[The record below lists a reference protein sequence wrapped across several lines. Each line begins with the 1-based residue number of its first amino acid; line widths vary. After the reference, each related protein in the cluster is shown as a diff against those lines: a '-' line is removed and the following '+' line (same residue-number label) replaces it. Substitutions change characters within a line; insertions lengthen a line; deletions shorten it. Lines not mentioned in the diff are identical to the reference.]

1 MFTLSASQIKE
12 AIEDA
17 RNFNIEELIE
27 GSEKIINKQ
36 LKRGLIEK
44 SEADRKMS
52 DCKKFYEQ
60 QQLEAKKILEL
71 VEGYKK

>member
-1 MFTLSASQIKE
+1 MFTLSAAQIKG

-27 GSEKIINKQ
+27 GAEKIINKQ
-36 LKRGLIEK
+36 LKRGLIEE
-44 SEADRKMS
+44 SEAERKMS
-52 DCKKFYEQ
+52 DCKKFYDQ
-60 QQLEAKKILEL
+60 QQSEANKILEL

>member
-1 MFTLSASQIKE
+1 MFTLSAAQIKW

-17 RNFNIEELIE
+17 KNFNIEELIE
-27 GSEKIINKQ
+27 GANKIINKQ

-44 SEADRKMS
+44 SEAERKMS

-60 QQLEAKKILEL
+60 QQSEAKKILEL
-71 VEGYKK
+71 VEGFNK